1 MSPPPL
7 FFAFSA
13 FGRLTMKKT
22 INIHAVLPLS
32 AVNGPGKRLVVFFQ
46 GCRRGCAGCFNPD
59 THSFGERGLYQA
71 GEVFER
77 FLTSGVEGMTVSGG
91 EPFEQPEGLIEL
103 LGEAAARGLSRVVY
117 TGFTIEEIRE
127 DGVMAACLSLIDV
140 LIDSPY
146 EKGKKETTLLAR
158 GSSNQRIHLLTGR
171 YQAEDFVMPGR
182 VEILIG
188 RDGVIRETGFGSVAP
203 KAANG

>member
-1 MSPPPL
+1 M
-7 FFAFSA
+7 AFD
-13 FGRLTMKKT
+13 RLTMKKP

-32 AVNGPGKRLVVFFQ
+32 VVNGPGKRLVVFFQ

-59 THSFGERGLYQA
+59 THSLEEKELYQA
-71 GEVFER
+71 GEVFRR
-77 FLTSGVEGMTVSGG
+77 FLRPGTEGMTVSGG
-91 EPFEQPEGLIEL
+91 EPFMQPEGLFDIL
-103 LGEAAARGLSRVVY
+103 REARARGLSTVVY

-127 DGVMAACLSLIDV
+127 DEAMAASLPLIDI
-140 LIDSPY
+140 LIDGPY
-146 EKGKKETTLLAR
+146 EKEKKETTLLAR

-171 YQAEDFVMPGR
+171 YQTGDLLMPGR

-188 RDGVIRETGFGSVAP
+188 KDGVIRETGFGGIAP